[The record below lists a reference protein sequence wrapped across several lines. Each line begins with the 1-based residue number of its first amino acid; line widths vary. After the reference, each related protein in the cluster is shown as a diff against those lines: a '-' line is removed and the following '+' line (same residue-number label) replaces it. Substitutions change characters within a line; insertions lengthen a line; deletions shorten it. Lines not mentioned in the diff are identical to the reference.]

1 MDSLVRLLPALLEA
15 VGDQEEIAEALAK
28 VAWTMTA
35 GELLR
40 DHAVP
45 FRLFRQRLIVSV
57 ADAIWQKQLQAISA
71 ELLFRINSIL
81 GQEAVKFVEFRVDP
95 ETVQAAR
102 REREPER
109 TEKSSSVLPA
119 ELIAAADSIR
129 DEALRRRF
137 LIAAGSSI
145 ARREALAGH

>member
-1 MDSLVRLLPALLEA
+1 MDSLIQLLPALLEA
-15 VGDQEEIAEALAK
+15 AGDQEEIAEAAAK
-28 VAWTMTA
+28 VAWTLTA
-35 GELLR
+35 GKLLR

-95 ETVQAAR
+95 ETMRAAR

-109 TEKSSSVLPA
+109 PEKSSRDLPA

-137 LIAAGSSI
+137 LTAAGSSI
-145 ARREALAGH
+145 TRREALAGH